1 MLVPL
6 SPRWPIGRE
15 SLRLGGLC
23 GAGGWVVQ
31 CWCFPRGSDHSWV
44 LCGEKETLSVL
55 KGLTLLPALIQH
67 PAEGLGVH
75 WAAPAMTHH
84 QQSIRTWVERSR
96 IHRLVTPPLA
106 LFSCTPSCP
115 PAGTFWGHQKVLWG
129 RGVPQSYTIFL
140 VHSSHQGTFQQCRIL
155 PAFYKP
161 QLHLDL
167 KKSTHS
173 LAVSS
178 QDYLPLDLQCGDANG
193 SL

>member
-1 MLVPL
+1 MLV
-6 SPRWPIGRE
+6 
-15 SLRLGGLC
+15 GGLYSA
-23 GAGGWVVQ
+23 GASPEGVITAGFFVKKKKH
-31 CWCFPRGSDHSWV
+31 CPASKGFP
-44 LCGEKETLSVL
+44 
-55 KGLTLLPALIQH
+55 LLPALIQH
-67 PAEGLGVH
+67 PAEGSGVH

-84 QQSIRTWVERSR
+84 QQSVRTWVEGSR

-161 QLHLDL
+161 ELHVDL
-167 KKSTHS
+167 KKSTPS

-178 QDYLPLDLQCGDANG
+178 QDYLPLDLQCGDASG